1 MDKAAKNTTSEI
13 LFLYELSLS
22 IGRSMD
28 VAQSCQDFL
37 GILMSRKEIAFAAV
51 WVANDKLPGGR
62 NVSEATLVCAVP
74 QSRVLHRSLLLEH
87 PSFRLTKEQCPV
99 AVKAG
104 DPEFSEVTAEQ
115 VGDTGVIALFSL
127 GGFGLLKLYSQRPEA
142 FSGRELRQLRNVVEK
157 FAISLEGCLAHQCL
171 YAEVLERRQAQEAL
185 KQSEG
190 LLEAIVENIPDMIFL
205 KDADELRFLRLN
217 KAGEELLGYSRAEL
231 FGKDDYDLFPKEEA
245 EFFISKDREILV
257 IGKPQ
262 DIPHGEIQTRYHGKH
277 IVHTKKI
284 PIMDRQ
290 GKPKYLL
297 GIAEDITEFK
307 KAEVEHERLQRELQQ
322 AQKMGALGQL
332 TGGIAHD
339 FNNLLGIISGYTGLA
354 LDNCV
359 DKGEEKLSGYLRH
372 VQNAAGRATTLV
384 SQMLAFS
391 RNEKVEDQPL
401 HFQTMLEENTRLLR
415 STLPTSIN
423 ITTNIEVGLPA
434 VLMNATQLSQ
444 LIMNLSIN
452 ARDAMNGQGTLAIS
466 LGRVK
471 KQNTECTAC
480 HGSIKGAWVAL
491 SVTDTG
497 SGIDPKAINNI
508 FDPFFTTK
516 DVGKGSGLG
525 LAVIYGIMHSREGHI
540 QVETKVGKGTRFQL
554 LFPPYIDEETAQTPE
569 ASQSAANHL
578 PQGAGEHILVVDDEP
593 ALGEYL
599 SDLLKFHGYQ
609 VTVMTDSREALGL
622 FKVNPDKIDL
632 VVTDQTMPGMTGVE
646 LIIQFRKIRL
656 RLPVILCTGFSTAVN
671 KEVAAEMKFHYLEK
685 PVNSTNL
692 VHAVKAMLNDRKCGT
707 AVADN

>member
-1 MDKAAKNTTSEI
+1 MDKAAKNTTSDI

-37 GILMSRKEIAFAAV
+37 GILMSRKEVAFASV
-51 WVANDKLPGGR
+51 WVANDKLPDGGTA
-62 NVSEATLVCAVP
+62 SEATLVYAVP
-74 QSRVLHRSLLLEH
+74 QSRVLQRSLPLDH

-99 AVKAG
+99 TIKTDDSG
-104 DPEFSEVTAEQ
+104 YSEVTAEQ
-115 VGDTGVIALFSL
+115 VGNTGVYALFSL

-157 FAISLEGCLAHQCL
+157 FAISLEGCLAHQRL
-171 YAEVLERRQAQEAL
+171 YAEVRERREAQEAL
-185 KQSEG
+185 KQNEG
-190 LLEAIVENIPDMIFL
+190 FLEAIVENIPDMIFL
-205 KDADELRFLRLN
+205 KDAEELRFLRLN

-231 FGKDDYDLFPKEEA
+231 LGKDDYDLFPQEEA
-245 EFFISKDREILV
+245 EFFARKDREVLAN
-257 IGKPQ
+257 GKLQ
-262 DIPHGEIQTRYHGKH
+262 DIPHGEIQTRYRGKH
-277 IVHTKKI
+277 ILHTKKI
-284 PIMDRQ
+284 PIMDGQ

-297 GIAEDITEFK
+297 GMAEDITELK
-307 KAEVEHERLQRELQQ
+307 NAEVEHERLQRELQQ
-322 AQKMGALGQL
+322 ARKMGALGQL

-359 DKGEEKLSGYLRH
+359 NKEEGKLAGYLKH

-391 RNEKVEDQPL
+391 RSEKVEDQPI
-401 HFQTMLEENTRLLR
+401 HFQALLEENTRLLR
-415 STLPTSIN
+415 STLPTSIK
-423 ITTNIEVGLPA
+423 ITTEIEVGLPP
-434 VLMNATQLSQ
+434 VLMNASQLSQ
-444 LIMNLSIN
+444 LLMNLSIN

-466 LGRVK
+466 LNRIK
-471 KQNTECTAC
+471 EQNTECTAC
-480 HGSIKGAWVAL
+480 HGSIKGSWVAL

-497 SGIDPKAINNI
+497 SGIEPEAISQI

-525 LAVIYGIMHSREGHI
+525 LAVIYGIMHNHDGHI
-540 QVETKVGKGTRFQL
+540 QVKTKLGKGTRFQL

-569 ASQSAANHL
+569 ASESAANHL

-599 SDLLKFHGYQ
+599 GDLLKSHGYQ
-609 VTVMTDSREALGL
+609 ATVMTDSREALGL
-622 FKVNPDKIDL
+622 FKVNPDKFDL

-656 RLPVILCTGFSTAVN
+656 RLPVILCTGFSTTVN

-685 PVNSTNL
+685 PVNSMIL
-692 VHAVKAMLNDRKCGT
+692 VNAVNEMLNGL
-707 AVADN
+707 